1 MENLTPT
8 RPTVLAAF
16 LLLILSGI
24 FHVTP
29 ALAQKE
35 DEGASDTLSEIT
47 SAIAKLR
54 EDVLA
59 TEEAVKSAGQTS
71 EDAEEEINQA
81 IAAAKQVLESVGENG
96 TLAQAIGVAIENTK
110 NEIKEVE
117 REGLGDKE
125 AQAMMAELKAE
136 IEGELDELY
145 ENKVRMVEAKA
156 IAQRELEK
164 FEKHKRVYQ
173 VFARRERFR
182 EANEKL
188 GEVVKGITGLADSL
202 SRISTLEK
210 PEAET
215 RPVRE

>member
-1 MENLTPT
+1 MKNLRST
-8 RPTVLAAF
+8 RPAVVATF

-47 SAIAKLR
+47 SAIAKLQ
-54 EDVLA
+54 EDVSA
-59 TEEAVKSAGQTS
+59 TEEAVRSAGQSS
-71 EDAEEEINQA
+71 ENAEAEIDQA
-81 IAAAKQVLESVGENG
+81 IAVAKQVLATVGENG
-96 TLAQAIGVAIENTK
+96 TLAQAIDVAIENTR

-125 AQAMMAELKAE
+125 AQAVLAELKAE
-136 IEGELDELY
+136 IEGELDKLY
-145 ENKVRMVEAKA
+145 ENKIRMVEAQA

-164 FEKHKRVYQ
+164 FEKQKRLYQ
-173 VFARRERFR
+173 VFARRERFKL
-182 EANEKL
+182 ANEKL
-188 GEVVKGITGLADSL
+188 ESVVEGVLSL
-202 SRISTLEK
+202 STSLSKINSLEK

>member
-1 MENLTPT
+1 MENPKST
-8 RPTVLAAF
+8 RPALVAT
-16 LLLILSGI
+16 LLVLILSGI

-29 ALAQKE
+29 AFAQKE
-35 DEGASDTLSEIT
+35 NEGASDTLSDIT
-47 SAIAKLR
+47 SAIAKLQ
-54 EDVLA
+54 EDVSA
-59 TEEAVKSAGQTS
+59 TEEAVKSAGQS
-71 EDAEEEINQA
+71 SVNAEAEIDQA
-81 IAAAKQVLESVGENG
+81 IAAARQVLDSVGENG
-96 TLAQAIGVAIENTK
+96 TLAQAIDVAIENTR

-145 ENKVRMVEAKA
+145 ENKIRMVEAKA

-188 GEVVKGITGLADSL
+188 GEVVKGISGLADSL